1 MEPFLVV
8 DTNKWGVQYVA
19 QGQHMKEVRRLR
31 RLFWTS
37 TPDLMMV
44 KRESTTP
51 FISGA
56 HGGKESKTRLRQI
69 SRRPASFRLT
79 SDYATREEADSM
91 IAEIVAPKSHDD
103 PITLVADAFM
113 LYKLP
118 ASEQGEMSYLHEVE
132 DEIFPFE
139 GTTDDLLKS
148 SD

>member
-1 MEPFLVV
+1 
-8 DTNKWGVQYVA
+8 
-19 QGQHMKEVRRLR
+19 
-31 RLFWTS
+31 
-37 TPDLMMV
+37 
-44 KRESTTP
+44 
-51 FISGA
+51 
-56 HGGKESKTRLRQI
+56 
-69 SRRPASFRLT
+69 
-79 SDYATREEADSM
+79 M